1 MTVWHVCIS
10 CWILKALHTHTH
22 THRLCNAYC
31 FSTAPLFTRMGFSVT
46 LYAHCLSC
54 CLCHWIIQIVE
65 IHCKISAER
74 EERRAKKRRSRWG
87 GDEKEKTF
95 IPGMPTVLPTNLS
108 KQQEEAYLGKAALFG
123 LLINLLHTCF
133 QTGAGHCEFYVCLW
147 YNTEFM
153 VFVSVIHV

>member
-1 MTVWHVCIS
+1 
-10 CWILKALHTHTH
+10 
-22 THRLCNAYC
+22 
-31 FSTAPLFTRMGFSVT
+31 MGFSVT

-133 QTGAGHCEFYVCLW
+133 QTGAGHCEFYVCL
-147 YNTEFM
+147 
-153 VFVSVIHV
+153 

>member
-1 MTVWHVCIS
+1 V
-10 CWILKALHTHTH
+10 
-22 THRLCNAYC
+22 
-31 FSTAPLFTRMGFSVT
+31 
-46 LYAHCLSC
+46 
-54 CLCHWIIQIVE
+54 IQIVE
-65 IHCKISAER
+65 IHCTISAER

-133 QTGAGHCEFYVCLW
+133 QTGAGHCGFYVC
-147 YNTEFM
+147 
-153 VFVSVIHV
+153 V

>member
-1 MTVWHVCIS
+1 M
-10 CWILKALHTHTH
+10 
-22 THRLCNAYC
+22 
-31 FSTAPLFTRMGFSVT
+31 
-46 LYAHCLSC
+46 
-54 CLCHWIIQIVE
+54 IQI
-65 IHCKISAER
+65 HCTILAER

-123 LLINLLHTCF
+123 LCINLLHACF
-133 QTGAGHCEFYVCLW
+133 QTGAGYCEFYVCLW
-147 YNTEFM
+147 YNAKCM

>member
-1 MTVWHVCIS
+1 MLIAFPLQHW
-10 CWILKALHTHTH
+10 LHEH
-22 THRLCNAYC
+22 A
-31 FSTAPLFTRMGFSVT
+31 SV
-46 LYAHCLSC
+46 LYVPSLPC
-54 CLCHWIIQIVE
+54 CLCLSMIQIVE
-65 IHCKISAER
+65 IHCTISAER

-133 QTGAGHCEFYVCLW
+133 QTGAGHCGFYVC
-147 YNTEFM
+147 
-153 VFVSVIHV
+153 V